1 MLGFSYSS
9 SNKSKVHLRPKKKE
23 EMRIARLGPI
33 NQEKPAVIVSDT
45 EAVFVDDVI
54 SDFNRIELENSAIS
68 KVEKLD
74 LSSRPKVKISDFR
87 IGSPVARPTK
97 VICVGL
103 NYAKHAVESGMTAP
117 AEPVIFMK
125 APDTVIGANDDV
137 VVPPNS
143 QKTDYE
149 VELCVVIGKNAL
161 YLKSPEDAAA
171 HILGYTISQ
180 DISERHWQIERSGQW
195 VKGKSFP
202 TFNPMG
208 PWIVTKDE
216 LAKNGLDPSNLA
228 LSCTIDGEVRQN
240 SRTDDLI
247 FGINHCVWYI
257 SQFMELKAG
266 DVINTGTPE
275 GVGFGFR
282 PEKYLKG
289 GENIVTTIEGIG
301 TIKNKVVNYK

>member
-1 MLGFSYSS
+1 
-9 SNKSKVHLRPKKKE
+9 
-23 EMRIARLGPI
+23 MRIARLGPI

-45 EAVFVDDVI
+45 EAVFIDDVI

-74 LSSRPKVKISDFR
+74 LSTRPKVKISDFR

-266 DVINTGTPE
+266 DVVNTGTPA
-275 GVGFGFR
+275 GVGMGFK